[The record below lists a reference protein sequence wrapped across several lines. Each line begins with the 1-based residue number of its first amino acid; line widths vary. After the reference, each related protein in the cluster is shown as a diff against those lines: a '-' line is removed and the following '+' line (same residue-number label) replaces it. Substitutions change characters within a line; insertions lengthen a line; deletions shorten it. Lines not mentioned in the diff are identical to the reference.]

1 MKIIVKLK
9 QDFAC
14 HGYDGDLSLHQELA
28 NSVRLKKFF
37 LTIAIQWYLF
47 AINSFSQYW
56 ILGLK
61 MAVYEVNETFVDF
74 LAVRNEIDETFPS
87 FYNDSMRYLSAA
99 AFGTLKN

>member
-1 MKIIVKLK
+1 MGI
-9 QDFAC
+9 
-14 HGYDGDLSLHQELA
+14 YLSHQELA
-28 NSVRLKKFF
+28 NSVSPKKIF

-74 LAVRNEIDETFPS
+74 LVVRNEIDETFPS